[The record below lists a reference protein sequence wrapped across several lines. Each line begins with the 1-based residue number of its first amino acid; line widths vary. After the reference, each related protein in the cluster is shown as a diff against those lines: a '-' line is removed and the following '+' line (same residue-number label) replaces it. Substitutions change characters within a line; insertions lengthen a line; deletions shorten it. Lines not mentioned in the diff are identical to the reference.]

1 MVLAGVLRVPF
12 CSPSSGI
19 QQCDES
25 KCFFHRKRYMLYR
38 NKSNNLKHHFIY
50 LFLAVL
56 GAFCCCL
63 AVSLA
68 VASGDPSLASVRG
81 LLTAAAPLVV
91 ERGSGLVGVVCG
103 FWALQHRLSRCG
115 AWA

>member
-1 MVLAGVLRVPF
+1 
-12 CSPSSGI
+12 
-19 QQCDES
+19 
-25 KCFFHRKRYMLYR
+25 MLYR

-56 GAFCCCL
+56 GLCCCL

-81 LLTAAAPLVV
+81 LLTAVAPLVV
-91 ERGSGLVGVVCG
+91 ERAALELVGVSSRG
-103 FWALQHRLSRCG
+103 FRALQHRLSRCG